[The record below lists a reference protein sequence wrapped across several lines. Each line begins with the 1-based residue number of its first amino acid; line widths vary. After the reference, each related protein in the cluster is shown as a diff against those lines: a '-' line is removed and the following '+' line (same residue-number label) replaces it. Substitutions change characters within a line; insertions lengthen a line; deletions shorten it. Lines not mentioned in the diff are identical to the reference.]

1 MRRFAIYPGSFDP
14 MTNGHVDLIRR
25 GCHIFDRVLVAVL
38 QNPDKAPLF
47 DVDERI
53 AMVRAIFR
61 RERKVAVKA
70 FSGLLVDF
78 VRKEG
83 AHVVVRGL
91 RVMSDF
97 EYEFQMA
104 LMNRRLDPD
113 VETIFLTPK
122 EELSYISSRLVK
134 QVHQLGGDVSGLVPP
149 SRLPRPPE
157 EAAVLRLSRR
167 A

>member
-1 MRRFAIYPGSFDP
+1 MKRVATYPGSFDP
-14 MTNGHVDLIRR
+14 MTNGHVDLILR

-38 QNPDKAPLF
+38 NNPEKDPLF
-47 DVDERI
+47 DVKERI
-53 AMVRAIFR
+53 AMIRAVFR
-61 RERKVAVKA
+61 REPKVVVKA

-78 VRKEG
+78 VRKER

-104 LMNRRLDPD
+104 LMNRRLDPE

-122 EELSYISSRLVK
+122 EELSFLSSRLVK
-134 QVHQLGGDVSGLVPP
+134 QVHALGGDVSGLVP
-149 SRLPRPPE
+149 SLVHRALVRKLPQAE
-157 EAAVLRLSRR
+157 
-167 A
+167 